1 MFRTATL
8 AEHLTDRAE
17 ITQLGDADFV
27 AYQRQLEDT
36 RPQPTAAAGGAS
48 FDVTPPF

>member
-8 AEHLTDRAE
+8 AEHTE
-17 ITQLGDADFV
+17 INQLGDADFV

-36 RPQPTAAAGGAS
+36 RTQPTAAGGGAS
-48 FDVTPPF
+48 FDLTPPF

>member
-1 MFRTATL
+1 MFPSTL
-8 AEHLTDRAE
+8 DQTVE

-36 RPQPTAAAGGAS
+36 RPQPTAAGGGAS
-48 FDVTPPF
+48 FDLTPPF